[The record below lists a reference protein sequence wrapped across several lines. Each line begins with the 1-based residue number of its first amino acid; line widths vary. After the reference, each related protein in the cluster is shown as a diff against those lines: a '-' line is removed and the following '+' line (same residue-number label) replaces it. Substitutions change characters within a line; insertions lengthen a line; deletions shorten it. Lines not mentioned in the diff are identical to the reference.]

1 MNSQTMMLAATLA
14 GFATTRVNPKAIPMT
29 FNPLEVALDTII
41 DHAASLHPTDLHYVI
56 AGAIMQEA
64 RKLTRSGELLV
75 TVRFQE
81 IEQFTAETLMLFQD
95 QCKGSV
101 SVLRGQYKT
110 LLGAFRAAR
119 EKTFVEV
126 ITVDC
131 IDEGFLSGRTLR
143 GASVV
148 QPLKVP
154 VGEGVVGQT
163 VRMVSQPGKGMLE
176 VVRVLDL
183 SA

>member
-1 MNSQTMMLAATLA
+1 MNSQTLMLAATLA
-14 GFATTRVNPKAIPMT
+14 TFTTTPQSPKAIPMT
-29 FNPLEVALDTII
+29 FNPLEIALDTII
-41 DHAASLHPTDLHYVI
+41 DHAASLHPSDLHYVI

-75 TVRFQE
+75 TVRFHE
-81 IEQFTAETLMLFQD
+81 IEQFTAESLKLFED

-101 SVLRGQYKT
+101 SVLRSQYKT

-119 EKTFVEV
+119 EKTRVEV
-126 ITVDC
+126 ITVDS
-131 IDEGFLSGRTLR
+131 IDDGYLSGRTAS
-143 GASVV
+143 GASLV
-148 QPLKVP
+148 QPLRVP
-154 VGEGVVGQT
+154 VGEGMVGQT
-163 VRMVSQPGKGMLE
+163 VRLVSQPGKAMFE